1 MTAGRALLIILALA
15 AIVFAFAAI
24 SDKWKPAGVDRV
36 PPHPPG
42 ELRRSLLPEQ
52 VRPGATAPK

>member
-15 AIVFAFAAI
+15 AIVFVFVAI

-36 PPHPPG
+36 PPLPPG
-42 ELRRSLLPEQ
+42 GLQGSLLPGQ